1 MPSGL
6 LQLAAAGVPG
16 ENTGGGPAS
25 VNMGTLAIAEAD
37 GMQPIVPQDIP
48 GCDVGDSGVERGLPQ
63 LLLPAPPGGTGGAG
77 PGPTAG
83 GGAADAVHAAGG
95 GGAAG
100 TVHTAGGGGATA
112 GIVHATGIGAI
123 HVAAVGL
130 GAVDTIVPGSGRAE
144 CVPNTAGAECVP
156 NPVGAAGGIAGT
168 GRGGGG
174 RPGGGKPAVGAGGV
188 GPASDWGGW
197 VWRCNIAWN
206 PCCIVWLMSLREAFM
221 AVCMVLVIRFVKT
234 VMDARVVG
242 MLVAAGSRAR
252 CCHFRGC
259 ASSHIF

>member
-1 MPSGL
+1 M
-6 LQLAAAGVPG
+6 
-16 ENTGGGPAS
+16 
-25 VNMGTLAIAEAD
+25 NMGTLTIAEAD

-48 GCDVGDSGVERGLPQ
+48 GCDVWDSGVERGLPQ
-63 LLLPAPPGGTGGAG
+63 LLLPAPPGETGGAG

-83 GGAADAVHAAGG
+83 GGAADTVHAAGG

-130 GAVDTIVPGSGRAE
+130 GAVDTIIPGSG
-144 CVPNTAGAECVP
+144 GAECVP

-188 GPASDWGGW
+188 GPASDRGGW

-206 PCCIVWLMSLREAFM
+206 SCCIVWLMSLREACM

-242 MLVAAGSRAR
+242 MLVATVGVLVAVLDAATSVAVLVAIF
-252 CCHFRGC
+252 FRLDALSPRFQLC
-259 ASSHIF
+259 MLLSCWLFLHTIVCPR